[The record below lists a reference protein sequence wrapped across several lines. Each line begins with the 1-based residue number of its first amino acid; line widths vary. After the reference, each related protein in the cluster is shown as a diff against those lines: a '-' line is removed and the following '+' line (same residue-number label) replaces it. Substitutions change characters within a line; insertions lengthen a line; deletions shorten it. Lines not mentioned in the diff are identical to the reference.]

1 MAMENRM
8 NSMPTMN
15 LCRRLICNENF
26 LVTASV
32 ALFATPFEFCLAIET
47 EQFLQK

>member
-1 MAMENRM
+1 
-8 NSMPTMN
+8 
-15 LCRRLICNENF
+15 
-26 LVTASV
+26 VSV

>member
-1 MAMENRM
+1 METNI
-8 NSMPTMN
+8 NSIPTMN
-15 LCRRLICNENF
+15 FCRRLICSENF